1 MSRIAIAGSAR
12 CITEGLWPEYIFG
25 PELAII
31 AILLGGD
38 SVRWRALVHVHAAS
52 QQVLRSRDE
61 HGAAV
66 PEKKCGRYFCSAG
79 CRKRKLPGYAAEMRF
94 ALNVQVMATIQ
105 SRGVERAVN

>member
-61 HGAAV
+61 RNAVAV
-66 PEKKCGRYFCSAG
+66 PEKKCGRYFYSTWVPE
-79 CRKRKLPGYAAEMRF
+79 KESPGYAAEKRF
-94 ALNVQVMATIQ
+94 ALNVGVSIR